1 MKLQRIRYFV
11 TLAET
16 LSFSRTAE
24 IHYVSQ
30 TTVSQQIRALET
42 ELGVDLFKRTKRKVE
57 LTSAGRAFLEDAQ
70 KILDLVDRADEKMLL
85 FRDVPD
91 ESLSLHIRATKGA
104 TPGCIAPIL
113 NGFKDASPDIA
124 LSCSYCLV
132 GDLYPS
138 LVERKADVGLMF
150 EVEHRDRPDCEVLE
164 LERIP
169 NYVVVSNRSHL
180 AQHSHL
186 TREQLVGE
194 RYVNTLESRGL
205 IPFGH
210 EGDEGSAEAAV
221 MDGGTAG
228 EDLLEEGASGKGDS
242 TDPGSHDKGDEGG
255 QEDGVG
261 AATAATGAATVAYL
275 PARVSTASRSR
286 DETAARVG
294 HDVGRSD
301 VIVEDMDE
309 LLLTVS
315 LGEGYTLLA
324 ESVVQTIVPSLN
336 LAAIPLDEE
345 GVPLV
350 AVRLKNS
357 DNPAIDRF
365 FDYVRS

>member
-30 TTVSQQIRALET
+30 TTVSQQIRALEN

-70 KILDLVDRADEKMLL
+70 TILELVDRADEKMLM

-91 ESLSLHIRATKGA
+91 ESLSLRIRATKGV
-104 TPGCIAPIL
+104 TPGYIAPIL

-124 LSCSYCLV
+124 LSCSYCRV
-132 GDLYPS
+132 GEVYPS
-138 LVERKADVGLMF
+138 LVEREADVGLIF
-150 EVEHRDRPDCEVLE
+150 NVENIEHPDCEGLE
-164 LERIP
+164 LERFA

-180 AQHSHL
+180 AQHSRL

-205 IPFGH
+205 IPFGR
-210 EGDEGSAEAAV
+210 EGSEAPAEGVGSNGFPA
-221 MDGGTAG
+221 GGA
-228 EDLLEEGASGKGDS
+228 ASGKDVFAGAVRAAEDAA
-242 TDPGSHDKGDEGG
+242 DG
-255 QEDGVG
+255 EDGEACEEDG
-261 AATAATGAATVAYL
+261 AGTATAATAAAGS
-275 PARVSTASRSR
+275 PARATATSRGR
-286 DETAARVG
+286 NETAERVG
-294 HDVGRSD
+294 HDVGHSD

-309 LLLTVS
+309 LLLAVS
-315 LGEGYTLLA
+315 LGEGYSLLA
-324 ESVVQTIVPSLN
+324 EPVVQTFVPSLN

-345 GVPLV
+345 GVPFV
-350 AVRLKNS
+350 AVRLKDN

-365 FDYVRS
+365 FDYVRP